1 MNLFITGGAGF
12 IGSNFVRYM
21 LKKHPDYKIMVLD
34 KLTYAGNLDNLKE
47 FLHGDNVFLRDDYET
62 PYPHHSI
69 NSFEA
74 FPDKIESVRQILSNH
89 PILFI
94 QGDICDSQLVGRIM
108 PGADVVVSFAA
119 ESHVDRSILEAGSF
133 VRTDVYGTYVL
144 LEAARKCNIKKYI
157 QISCYDEKTR
167 ALTTEGLKTYDELKK
182 GDQVFSLNPVTREI
196 EIRPIEKII
205 SQPYKGKMIHL
216 NNQRINLLVTPNH
229 NMFIISTNKKKLLV
243 ETAEKASR
251 RSIFY
256 MPEGYWVGKK
266 EEHFEIKAYGRVKTK
281 DLMYILG
288 IFIGDGFT
296 AYQEKE
302 VETKTGLARKEYL
315 EKSRD
320 ENSGRFKKIEKQSNY
335 KSKIH
340 SYRIFFDIPEN
351 DKSRKKAEETLS
363 NLGVRYHCHKRKAG
377 MHLYFT
383 SKVFMELFN
392 QCGQG
397 AHDKHIPRWAL
408 DYSPEYLRYLLQ
420 GLMDSDGHDNKMYYT
435 VSKRLVSDICELCI
449 KLNLKPSVRINH
461 SKSFINGRKI
471 EGDIYCIFV
480 ANTTKSI
487 SRHRNKIVNYE
498 GNIWCLKV
506 KDNKN
511 FIVERNGRFDFC
523 GNTDEVYGSRE
534 KGSFKEEDP
543 LNPSSPYAASKA
555 AADLLIKSYY
565 ATYDL
570 PVVITRSSNNFGPY
584 QHPEKLIPLFIT
596 NAMDSQYLPLYG
608 DGMNVRDWLY
618 VIDNCSAIDLVL
630 HKGRIGEVYNIGA
643 DNEKANVEITR
654 MILRLLGKP
663 ESLIQL
669 VQDRPGHDRRYALN
683 SSKMKRLGWKTSYD
697 FKEAMKETVDWYVNN
712 ENWWRKVKEKS
723 REFREYYQKQYG
735 QRGRAL

>member
-1 MNLFITGGAGF
+1 M
-12 IGSNFVRYM
+12 RYI
-21 LKKHPDYKIMVLD
+21 LKKYPDYKIVVLD

-47 FLHGDNVFLRDDYET
+47 FLHGDNLFLRKDYET
-62 PYPHHSI
+62 SYSHRSVD
-69 NSFEA
+69 SFQIILN
-74 FPDKIESVRQILSNH
+74 KIESIHRMSSDSDL
-89 PILFI
+89 LFI
-94 QGDICDSQLVGRIM
+94 QGDICDSQLVERIM
-108 PGADVVVSFAA
+108 PGVDVVVNFAA
-119 ESHVDRSILEAGSF
+119 QSHVDRSILEAGSF
-133 VRTDVYGTYVL
+133 VTTDVYGTYVL

-167 ALTTEGLKTYDELKK
+167 ALTTEGLKTYDELRK

-196 EIRPIEKII
+196 EIKPVEKVII
-205 SQPYKGKMIHL
+205 QPYKGKMVHFH
-216 NNQRINLLVTPNH
+216 NQRINLLVTPNH
-229 NMFIISTNKKKLLV
+229 NMFILTTNKKKLLV
-243 ETAEKASR
+243 ETAEKASE

-266 EEHFEIKAYGRVKTK
+266 EEYFEIQGYGRVRTK

-320 ENSGRFKKIEKQSNY
+320 KNTGRFIKIEKQNNY
-335 KSKIH
+335 KSKSH

-351 DKSRKKAEETLS
+351 DKCRKKTEETLL
-363 NLGVRYHCHKRKAG
+363 NLGVRYHCHKGKAG
-377 MHLYFT
+377 THLYFT

-397 AHDKHIPRWAL
+397 AYDKHIPRWAL

-449 KLNLKPSVRINH
+449 KLNLKPSVHRSH
-461 SKSFINGRKI
+461 SKSFINGKKI
-471 EGDIYCIFV
+471 EGDIYYIFV
-480 ANTTKSI
+480 ANTIQSI

-511 FIVERNGRFDFC
+511 FIVERNGRFNFC
-523 GNTDEVYGSRE
+523 GNTDEVYGSIE
-534 KGSFKEEDP
+534 KGSFKETDP

-555 AADLLIKSYY
+555 AADLLVKSYY
-565 ATYDL
+565 VTYNL
-570 PVVITRSSNNFGPY
+570 PVIITRSSNNFGPH

-596 NAMDSQYLPLYG
+596 NAIDDMHLPLYG

-618 VIDNCSAIDLVL
+618 VIDNCSAIDRVL
-630 HKGRIGEVYNIGA
+630 HEGRLGEIYNIGA
-643 DNEKANVEITR
+643 DNELTNIEITR
-654 MILRLLGKP
+654 MILKLLDKP
-663 ESLIQL
+663 ANLIKS

-683 SSKMKRLGWKTSYD
+683 STKIKKLGWNTSHN
-697 FKEAMKETVDWYVNN
+697 FKEAMKETVDWYIDN
-712 ENWWRKVKEKS
+712 EDWWRKIKERDKDY
-723 REFREYYQKQYG
+723 REYYKKQYIERETG
-735 QRGRAL
+735 